1 MNVDWGQGIAL
12 MAGPWQIGHTEPS
25 PETVGYWEGIKQG
38 RLLIKRCTACKKYQH
53 PRRIFCAACGTDTF
67 DWVETK
73 GTGTVY
79 TFSTVHRAPSPEFNH
94 EVPYTVGVIHLAED
108 VYVFSRIKAKAGGEV
123 KIGAAVKLF
132 FQETGP
138 NGKLPAF
145 QVV

>member
-1 MNVDWGQGIAL
+1 MNVDWGQGFAL

-38 RLLIKRCTACKKYQH
+38 RLLIKRCTACKKHQH
-53 PRRIFCAACGTDTF
+53 PRRIFCTACGTDTF

-79 TFSTVHRAPSPEFNH
+79 TFSTVHRAPTEDFAG

-123 KIGAAVKLF
+123 KIGAPVRLF

-138 NGKLPAF
+138 NGRLPAY